1 MRMDMD
7 QERKNT
13 IGNILKSNIVYITIL
28 VLCIISDL
36 IDIIKILLSGNID
49 LSSLIFKM
57 FMVVGLSWS
66 VFSLFKNN
74 TDSNG

>member
-1 MRMDMD
+1 MD

-13 IGNILKSNIVYITIL
+13 IGNILKSNIVSITFL
-28 VLCIISDL
+28 VICIISDL
-36 IDIIKILLSGNID
+36 IAIIKILLSGNID